1 MPDGDYKYSSW
12 GGTNNV
18 LVCSSQESEESSS
31 KYNYAD
37 SDGNSSMNENVQEN
51 PFKYTSPDANSKI
64 YVTNGYNQY
73 VTKQWSQSQATKR
86 YNIQTPNVQNPRYN
100 IKPPSPQMTEAVFK
114 DKYES
119 KFKGFLEVFDTVSGV
134 YGDVSSVGT
143 AVEAGRDAMNKPSF
157 GARIIQGIHSLILG
171 AEKVWAEIRLY
182 FTFKWGSIDSFKE
195 SFRYAIETGT
205 KHAVSEANAAN
216 TAKSIGKGLGYAA
229 LALLFIIVIYRGC
242 MYATASSDEE
252 KEIWASKFR
261 GAVYNFTLALAVQ
274 AISKSHPVALI
285 VSIAVAIMD
294 AVFMYISNGECDFGY
309 AFDLGLQWWGDTIKG
324 WHKAGVDYFAETV
337 FPFYEEKISEAGEA
351 IHETY
356 DSGVEVMSLGFQAW
370 DDGIHEAG
378 ETIHK
383 TYDSGVE
390 VMSLGFQYW
399 GDKWDEFLE
408 WREENK
414 NNPNYK
420 EDDLPCWEVP
430 GASAG
435 L

>member
-1 MPDGDYKYSSW
+1 MGDFSEKYSSW

-18 LVCSSQESEESSS
+18 LVSSSQESEESSS
-31 KYNYAD
+31 KYNFAD
-37 SDGNSSMNENVQEN
+37 SDDNSSMNENVQEN
-51 PFKYTSPDANSKI
+51 PYKYTSPDANSKI

-143 AVEAGRDAMNKPSF
+143 AVEAGRDALNKPSF

-294 AVFMYISNGECDFGY
+294 AVFMYISDGECDFGY

-356 DSGVEVMSLGFQAW
+356 DTGVEIMSQGFQAW

-378 ETIHK
+378 ETIHE